1 MGSKIRLLIFLCF
14 ELLHFLFRP
23 IFAQIILM
31 YKLLLRPFFFI
42 FDPEKIHHFTFSL
55 IKIASKIPGFSSI
68 FRSLYII
75 NDKRLERE
83 LFGLKFKNPVGL
95 AAGFDKNAVL
105 YNELANFGFGF
116 IEIGTVTP
124 KAQAGNPKKRLFRLK
139 DDKGI
144 INRMG
149 FNNEGLESAITQLK
163 KNKGKLI
170 IGGNI
175 GKNTPTKPEDY
186 TKDYLECFNALHPY
200 VDYFVL
206 NVSCPNVGSHAK
218 LNDKDYLE
226 ELIKAVKNANKAF
239 ETEKPILLKIAPD
252 LNEGQLD
259 EIIELVA
266 LTKLDGVIASN
277 TSMDRSDLKASES
290 QLEAIGNGGLSGQ
303 PIKEKSTQTI
313 KYLSTKSNKAFPII
327 GVGGIHSAKD
337 ALEKIEAGADL
348 IQVYTGF
355 IYEGPSLIKKI
366 NKALLK

>member
-1 MGSKIRLLIFLCF
+1 
-14 ELLHFLFRP
+14 
-23 IFAQIILM
+23 M
-31 YKLLLRPFFFI
+31 YKLLLRPLFFA

-55 IKIASKIPGFSSI
+55 IKFTCKIPGMASL
-68 FRSLYII
+68 FRSLYVVE
-75 NDKRLERE
+75 DAKLERK
-83 LFGLKFKNPVGL
+83 LFGLTFKNPVGL

-124 KAQAGNPKKRLFRLK
+124 KGQVGNPKKRLFRLK

-149 FNNEGLESAITQLK
+149 FNNEGLQAAITQLK

-175 GKNTPTKPEDY
+175 GKNTQTKPEDY
-186 TKDYLECFNALHPY
+186 TQDYLECFNALHPY

-218 LNDKDYLE
+218 LNDKDYLL
-226 ELIKAVKNANKAF
+226 ELIGTVQKANKTF
-239 ETEKPILLKIAPD
+239 KNQKPILLKIAPD

-259 EIIELVA
+259 EIVELIA
-266 LTKLDGVIASN
+266 ETNLDGVIASN
-277 TSMDRSDLKASES
+277 TSVDRTGLKASEER
-290 QLEAIGNGGLSGQ
+290 LKEIGNGGLSGQ
-303 PIKEKSTQTI
+303 PIKGKSTQVI
-313 KYLSTKSNKAFPII
+313 KYLSTKSKQSFPII

-348 IQVYTGF
+348 VQIYTGF
-355 IYEGPSLIKKI
+355 IYEGPSLIRKI
-366 NKALLK
+366 NKAILKDF